1 MLAVASQTGFIYTHN
16 VDPCLKGFTQTIP
29 PVEEWG
35 NYAVLDVKGGSFLY
49 PELMFRCNG
58 TVTRITIPYSTVHG
72 ILWDNVLELRIVIWR
87 RQGRL
92 GYVEGKGII
101 AMTPVITTASYAAT
115 TQGNRRGNT
124 TNNSTI
130 KIERNDILQFIVL
143 QNGKY
148 GRREHIPVLLRENTE
163 SCTPLGCPLV
173 PMVHVDFTC
182 SESSKSI
189 EDSGATVMTPTE
201 RPKVKPSEDVAT
213 VATKILIDMPTKV
226 RILDVTTTAKQ
237 TKLSI
242 SQISP
247 CPSAETTDSIPFEAK
262 LGLAVVLTQVEATV
276 LSVVVTVL
284 VMCCCCKTMQ
294 GKKPTAREYEVPQD
308 VDAES
313 EYEDTSCETFVG
325 SDVVMQSS
333 PAYGLPGTVRIPT

>member
-182 SESSKSI
+182 SESSKSKH
-189 EDSGATVMTPTE
+189 STVQYVHFT
-201 RPKVKPSEDVAT
+201 
-213 VATKILIDMPTKV
+213 
-226 RILDVTTTAKQ
+226 
-237 TKLSI
+237 SI
-242 SQISP
+242 QL
-247 CPSAETTDSIPFEAK
+247 FE
-262 LGLAVVLTQVEATV
+262 VLTLHASSSTITTIESCNT
-276 LSVVVTVL
+276 VTVL
-284 VMCCCCKTMQ
+284 Q
-294 GKKPTAREYEVPQD
+294 LSIQH
-308 VDAES
+308 
-313 EYEDTSCETFVG
+313 
-325 SDVVMQSS
+325 
-333 PAYGLPGTVRIPT
+333 YGYIMLH